1 MDLFAKQKQRP
12 RRPNKCMDIKGRRG
26 DGMNWEIR
34 IDARTHAR
42 THTHTYTHT
51 MNKTGNQ

>member
-42 THTHTYTHT
+42 THTHTHTHIHT
-51 MNKTGNQ
+51 HYV